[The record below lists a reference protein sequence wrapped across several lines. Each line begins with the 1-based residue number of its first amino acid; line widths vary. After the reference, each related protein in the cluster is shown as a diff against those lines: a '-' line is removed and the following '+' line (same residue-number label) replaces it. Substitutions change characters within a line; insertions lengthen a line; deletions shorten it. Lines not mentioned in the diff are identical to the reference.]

1 MKKFEDYNNL
11 KDIEILKVILKKD
24 YHEKILFKTL
34 EKIYLNFPEISYDML
49 DQLEEED
56 KNILLSVFQFY
67 QRIKEKEKRIRSP
80 KDVFTLLKDIAK
92 RRQENFIVISLDSS
106 MKIIQKR
113 TVFIGTLNT
122 TFVHPR
128 EVFADPIVDRA
139 CGIIV
144 AHNHPSSN
152 VEPSREDDVVTSR
165 LVDAGKI
172 LGIEV
177 YDHVILSK
185 DSYYSYKEKKPE
197 FFR

>member
-49 DQLEEED
+49 EQLEEED
-56 KNILLSVFQFY
+56 RNILLSVFQFY

-152 VEPSREDDVVTSR
+152 VEPSSEDDVVTSR

>member
-1 MKKFEDYNNL
+1 MKRFEDYGDL
-11 KDIEILKVILKKD
+11 KDTDILKKILKKD
-24 YHEKILFKTL
+24 YKEEILLKTL
-34 EKIYLNFPEISYDML
+34 EKIYLNFPEISFDIL

-56 KNILLSVFQFY
+56 KNLLFSIFQFY
-67 QRIKEKEKRIRSP
+67 ERIKEKEKRIRSP
-80 KDVFTLLKDIAK
+80 KDVFSLLKDIAK

-106 MKIIQKR
+106 MKIIHKR

-152 VEPSREDDVVTSR
+152 VEPSSEDDLVTSR

-177 YDHVILSK
+177 YDHIILSK

>member
-152 VEPSREDDVVTSR
+152 VEPSSEDDVVTSR

>member
-1 MKKFEDYNNL
+1 MKRFEDYGDL
-11 KDIEILKVILKKD
+11 KDTDILKKILKKD
-24 YHEKILFKTL
+24 YKEEILLKTL
-34 EKIYLNFPEISYDML
+34 EKIYLNFPEISFDIL
-49 DQLEEED
+49 NQLEEED
-56 KNILLSVFQFY
+56 KNLLFSIFQFY
-67 QRIKEKEKRIRSP
+67 ERIKEKEKRIRSP
-80 KDVFTLLKDIAK
+80 KDVFSLLKDIAK

-152 VEPSREDDVVTSR
+152 VEPSSEDDLVTSR

-177 YDHVILSK
+177 YDHIILSK

>member
-80 KDVFTLLKDIAK
+80 KDVFT
-92 RRQENFIVISLDSS
+92 
-106 MKIIQKR
+106 
-113 TVFIGTLNT
+113 
-122 TFVHPR
+122 
-128 EVFADPIVDRA
+128 
-139 CGIIV
+139 
-144 AHNHPSSN
+144 
-152 VEPSREDDVVTSR
+152 
-165 LVDAGKI
+165 
-172 LGIEV
+172 
-177 YDHVILSK
+177 
-185 DSYYSYKEKKPE
+185 
-197 FFR
+197 

>member
-56 KNILLSVFQFY
+56 KNMLLSVFQFY

-152 VEPSREDDVVTSR
+152 VEPSSEDDVVTSR